1 MAEQVYK
8 RRLSGE
14 EADRQYIFI
23 TKDML
28 NKFPPSDT
36 KFNLS
41 FDNQGF
47 EAVIAAVSCDCIG
60 TQHEHYHLKVDE
72 LFRQGDLKK
81 GTHVALYKI
90 DANNY
95 LLEASE

>member
-1 MAEQVYK
+1 MAEQVYE

-28 NKFPPSDT
+28 DRFPPSDT

-41 FDNQGF
+41 FNDQGF
-47 EAVIAAVSCDCIG
+47 EAMITAVSCDCIG
-60 TQHEHYHLKVDE
+60 TQHEHFHLKADG
-72 LFRQGDLKK
+72 LFKQADLKR
-81 GTHVALYKI
+81 GTHIVLYRF
-90 DANNY
+90 DTNSY
-95 LLEASE
+95 LLEAIN